1 MKFLNIFWNREQRR
15 LRLVLRLILYVL
27 FILLGF
33 LGFSL
38 LISLTGA
45 NALFS
50 SRIASGIVQAGLAL
64 LVVWSSGRLLD
75 RRAFA
80 AFGFRIDQRWL
91 KDLCFGLILGAVL
104 IAAIFLFEWALGW
117 VKVTGFFGTN
127 TMLSSFPTRSYFW
140 SQFAQAFIFYLLA
153 AFAEELFFRAYPFIN
168 LTEGFHHNRINK
180 QQAAWLAAILTSAIF
195 GLAHLG
201 NPHATWISTLNI
213 FFAGMM
219 LSIGF
224 IYNGQAALS
233 IGLHFTWN
241 FFQGIIFGFP
251 ISGTLSAANLIQ
263 IKQKGNELLTGGSF
277 GPEAGLVGLTAMLL
291 GTLLIILYFKRQ
303 QPS

>member
-1 MKFLNIFWNREQRR
+1 
-15 LRLVLRLILYVL
+15 
-27 FILLGF
+27 
-33 LGFSL
+33 
-38 LISLTGA
+38 
-45 NALFS
+45 
-50 SRIASGIVQAGLAL
+50 
-64 LVVWSSGRLLD
+64 
-75 RRAFA
+75 
-80 AFGFRIDQRWL
+80 
-91 KDLCFGLILGAVL
+91 
-104 IAAIFLFEWALGW
+104 
-117 VKVTGFFGTN
+117 
-127 TMLSSFPTRSYFW
+127 
-140 SQFAQAFIFYLLA
+140 
-153 AFAEELFFRAYPFIN
+153 
-168 LTEGFHHNRINK
+168 
-180 QQAAWLAAILTSAIF
+180 
-195 GLAHLG
+195 
-201 NPHATWISTLNI
+201 
-213 FFAGMM
+213 MM